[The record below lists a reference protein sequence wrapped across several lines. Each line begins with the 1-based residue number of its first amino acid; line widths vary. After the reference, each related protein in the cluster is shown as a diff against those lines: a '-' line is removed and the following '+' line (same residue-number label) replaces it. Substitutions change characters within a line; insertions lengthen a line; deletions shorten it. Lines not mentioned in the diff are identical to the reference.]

1 MEKMRQGTYLEELV
15 ERKME
20 LKKGKLSGQD
30 DKKDGE
36 PKEMA
41 KLKNKDD
48 SINAGLNQKDD
59 AEDFFE
65 NGRPLEDIA
74 SAEKGLTKFS
84 QPIKV
89 SEKGRK
95 QTVNPFEVNELNED
109 NENGEKDGLE
119 NSLKSPEKRR
129 KLVMN
134 KKKKTTKLDTPQIV
148 GNDLLKSKLGS
159 AKNIDA
165 EE

>member
-30 DKKDGE
+30 DKKED
-36 PKEMA
+36 PKELA
-41 KLKNKDD
+41 KLKNRDD
-48 SINAGLNQKDD
+48 SINAGLNQKDE

-89 SEKGRK
+89 SEKGKK
-95 QTVNPFEVNELNED
+95 QTVNPFEMNEMN
-109 NENGEKDGLE
+109 EKDGNDQEDGLD
-119 NSLKSPEKRR
+119 NSLKSPDKRR

-134 KKKKTTKLDTPQIV
+134 KKKKTTKLETPQIV

-159 AKNIDA
+159 AKNIEAD
-165 EE
+165 E

>member
-20 LKKGKLSGQD
+20 LKKGKLSGAD
-30 DKKDGE
+30 EKKEE

-41 KLKNKDD
+41 KLKNRDD

-89 SEKGRK
+89 SEKGKK
-95 QTVNPFEVNELNED
+95 QTVNPFDMNEIE
-109 NENGEKDGLE
+109 EKKGDEELDG
-119 NSLKSPEKRR
+119 SLKSPDKRR
-129 KLVMN
+129 KLVM
-134 KKKKTTKLDTPQIV
+134 KKKKAAKLDTPQIV
-148 GNDLLKSKLGS
+148 GNEMLKSKLGS
-159 AKNIDA
+159 AKSIDPD
-165 EE
+165 E

>member
-20 LKKGKLSGQD
+20 LKKGKLSSQD
-30 DKKDGE
+30 DKKED
-36 PKEMA
+36 PKELA
-41 KLKNKDD
+41 KLKNRDD
-48 SINAGLNQKDD
+48 SINAGLNQKDE

-65 NGRPLEDIA
+65 NGKPLEDIA

-89 SEKGRK
+89 SEKGKK
-95 QTVNPFEVNELNED
+95 QTVNPFEMNEIN
-109 NENGEKDGLE
+109 EKDGNGEQDGLDS
-119 NSLKSPEKRR
+119 SLKSPDKRR

-134 KKKKTTKLDTPQIV
+134 KKKKTAKLDTPQIV

-159 AKNIDA
+159 AKNIEAD
-165 EE
+165 E